1 MTERQEKVL
10 NYIFEKGKVGIR
22 ELGRECGFN
31 VNESKNNHDCCT
43 ALRNEINAINTS
55 KENDCVIMFDE
66 DYNYWVERD
75 FKVAFDFMKEKKFI
89 PAIKKL
95 RTWYAVLKKLK
106 PNGQLSFEEYIIA
119 ELKGE

>member
-1 MTERQEKVL
+1 MTDRQEKVL

-43 ALRNEINAINTS
+43 PLRNEINAINTS
-55 KENDCVIMFDE
+55 IENDCVIMFDE

-75 FKVAFDFMKEKKFI
+75 YKKAYNFMKEKKFK

-95 RTWYAVLKKLK
+95 KTWYAVLKKLH
-106 PNGQLSFEEYIIA
+106 PDMVTTLEDFIIN